1 MLIMLLV
8 DVELLGLRESIRGYF
23 EEHPRAKKA
32 LGVATAVAS
41 NFAMVVTGSTV
52 LAAVAGTIVD
62 HKQNKEKVNPD
73 ILMDFFKKAIQEPEV
88 QDAIKDAVREG
99 GVGIATHVSTAMN
112 QLGAHSPDTGQFV
125 STMKSELT
133 VIAQEL
139 GIIREM
145 ISYYEIPDTKDRVM
159 NVWRLPTY
167 LDDVLVIDDDRKAII
182 NAAIKHAR
190 KNENVVILGGPGSG
204 KTTVMYAIWKELDI
218 DVDTALVWDTKDVSK
233 IHERDGVVLFCD
245 DLPETRELIRAIVE
259 KDVRGVVTT
268 AREQEWSRLPLEVR
282 ERFQTVTLPNL
293 TDEVMSEITSKH
305 LRSQNVEYDDDAL
318 EAIVENAQGSPIY
331 IRYIAE
337 EIGAEYRN
345 GYLTKLIRDRA
356 MRAPK
361 GMTDYVAGILARIL
375 FDLKGTIYAPK
386 EGALP
391 VIKTLLC
398 LADMPNYETHEVHLN
413 QVFFASKQPS
423 DGPGPFNAIKQ
434 YLSRDPRFFSLKFM
448 HDTLADVLR
457 GSVDHPIVGDIRM
470 VAQEMGVAGR
480 RRVEKQA
487 LDDGWEH
494 VKAEYEIDTAGG
506 LEPLLAYAYFAAKNF
521 GVDHIDSLA
530 LKLANEY
537 IESPLSQGLFAIS
550 GPLTEIPE
558 SIEPSSEEVSEKIIE
573 KPPVPRTP
581 TKPSVPEDIGQL
593 IREKVSGVLGDDT
606 ARGIEES
613 ISSLANLS
621 ELGKLKTDDIETK
634 VSKFIEGQLGE
645 GKKRKTSIDLLE
657 EILQQKSVSPA
668 KLSRRV
674 RKAAHRAAVR
684 GNAGKIKDTERVSSL
699 LVEGAGRLVLL
710 DSMLYIEILD
720 TIVEG
725 IAATSSEREAARR
738 ITSLTE
744 EIAVALLDDKSQKCI
759 TDAYTK
765 SAERSAKMSDF
776 DGMLAY
782 YEGKWKLFGVDPKDL
797 SKISNQIAKLMKLG
811 RTPYSLE
818 VLENCLVLFHEDQIE
833 NHLGMTLQ
841 AFKDLSKASIGE
853 REEYGEIVE
862 SARGYLETPIGKL
875 REGELLI
882 KNTTAADLCT
892 SIVQSMIAS
901 MDGFVKKSGK
911 SVAAEGVYPLLHQ
924 ALKPLVMDSIGI
936 VKEIGIEKAAK
947 TLTTIIT
954 KMKGESKHR
963 DRMLEAAK
971 SVSG

>member
-1 MLIMLLV
+1 M
-8 DVELLGLRESIRGYF
+8 ELLDLRESIRGYF

-52 LAAVAGTIVD
+52 LGAVAGTIVD
-62 HKQNKEKVNPD
+62 HRQNKEKVDPD
-73 ILMDFFKKAIQEPEV
+73 MLMDFFKKAIQEPEV

-99 GVGIATHVSTAMN
+99 GVDVATHVSTAMN

-133 VIAQEL
+133 VIAREL

-145 ISYYEIPDTKDRVM
+145 ISYYEIPDTRDRVM

-167 LDDVLVIDDDRKAII
+167 LDDVLVIDDGRKAVI
-182 NAAIKHAR
+182 NAAIKHVR

-204 KTTVMYAIWKELDI
+204 KTTIMYAIWKELETDT
-218 DVDTALVWDTKDVSK
+218 DTALVWDTKDVSK
-233 IHERDGVVLFCD
+233 LHERDGVVLFCD
-245 DLPETRELIRAIVE
+245 DLPETRELTRAIVE

-293 TDEVMSEITSKH
+293 KDEVMSEIASKH

-318 EAIVENAQGSPIY
+318 EEIVENAQGSPIY
-331 IRYIAE
+331 VRYLAE

-434 YLSRDPRFFSLKFM
+434 YLSRDPRFYSLKFM

-457 GSVDHPIVGDIRM
+457 GSVGHPIVGDIRM

-487 LDDGWEH
+487 LDDGWDH
-494 VKAEYEIDTAGG
+494 IKAEYEIDTAGG

-521 GVDHIDSLA
+521 GVEHIDNLA
-530 LKLANEY
+530 LKLANEH

-550 GPLTEIPE
+550 GPLTEVPE
-558 SIEPSSEEVSEKIIE
+558 KVESPSVESEVQDSEKIVE
-573 KPPVPRTP
+573 RPPTP
-581 TKPSVPEDIGQL
+581 KAPAKPSSTQDIGQL
-593 IREKVSGVLGDDT
+593 IREKVSGVLGIDA
-606 ARGIEES
+606 AREIEES
-613 ISSLANLS
+613 VSSLANLSELS
-621 ELGKLKTDDIETK
+621 ELGKLKTDDIGAR

-645 GKKRKTSIDLLE
+645 GEESKTSFDLLE
-657 EILQQKSVSPA
+657 EILQQESVSPA
-668 KLSRRV
+668 KLSRRL
-674 RKAAHRAAVR
+674 RKAAHRATVR
-684 GNAGKIKDTERVSSL
+684 GNLGKIKDSERINVL
-699 LVEGAGRLVLL
+699 LEEGAKRLVLL

-720 TIVEG
+720 TITQG
-725 IAATSSEREAARR
+725 IAATSSDRKTARK
-738 ITSLTE
+738 ITSITE
-744 EIAVALLDDKSQKCI
+744 EIAVALLDDKSQKSI
-759 TDAYTK
+759 TDVYTK
-765 SAERSAKMSDF
+765 GVERSAKMSDY

-782 YEGKWKLFGVDPKDL
+782 YEGKWRLFSINPKDL
-797 SKISNQIAKLMKLG
+797 SKISDQIAKLMKLG

-818 VLENCLVLFHEDQIE
+818 VLEKCLGLFHEDQVE

-841 AFKDLSKASIGE
+841 AFRDLSKASIGE
-853 REEYGEIVE
+853 RYEYGEIVE
-862 SARGYLETPIGKL
+862 SARGFLRSQIGRL
-875 REGELLI
+875 REENLLVS
-882 KNTTAADLCT
+882 NTTAADLCT
-892 SIVQSMIAS
+892 SIVQSMISA
-901 MDGFVKKSGK
+901 MDGLVKKSGK
-911 SVAAEGVYPLLHQ
+911 SVAVEGVYPLLHQ
-924 ALKPLVMDSIGI
+924 SLKPLVMDSIEV
-936 VKEIGIEKAAK
+936 VKEIGIEKVAK
-947 TLTTIIT
+947 TLTNIVRT
-954 KMKGESKHR
+954 MKGESKYR
-963 DRMLEAAK
+963 DKMVEAAK

>member
-1 MLIMLLV
+1 M
-8 DVELLGLRESIRGYF
+8 GLRESIRGYF

-62 HKQNKEKVNPD
+62 HKQNKEKVDPEM
-73 ILMDFFKKAIQEPEV
+73 LMDFFKKAIQEPEV

-99 GVGIATHVSTAMN
+99 GVGVATHVSTAMN

-167 LDDVLVIDDDRKAII
+167 LDDVLVIDDGRKAVI
-182 NAAIKHAR
+182 NTAIKHVR

-204 KTTVMYAIWKELDI
+204 KTTVMYAIWKELETDT
-218 DVDTALVWDTKDVSK
+218 DTALVWDTKDVSNL
-233 IHERDGVVLFCD
+233 HERDGVILFCD
-245 DLPETRELIRAIVE
+245 DLPETRELTRAIVG

-293 TDEVMSEITSKH
+293 TDEVMSEIVSRH
-305 LRSQNVEYDDDAL
+305 LGSQNVEYDTDAL
-318 EAIVENAQGSPIY
+318 VTIVENAQGSPIY
-331 IRYIAE
+331 VRYLTE

-386 EGALP
+386 DGALP

-434 YLSRDPRFFSLKFM
+434 YLSRDPRFYSLKFM

-494 VKAEYEIDTAGG
+494 VKAEFEIDTAGG

-521 GVDHIDSLA
+521 GVDHIDNLA
-530 LKLANEY
+530 LKLANEH

-550 GPLTEIPE
+550 GPITE
-558 SIEPSSEEVSEKIIE
+558 SSEMVESTRVEPEVQASEKIIE
-573 KPPVPRTP
+573 RPPAPKIPAR
-581 TKPSVPEDIGQL
+581 PSDPGDIGQL
-593 IREKVSGVLGDDT
+593 IREKVSSVLGDDT
-606 ARGIEES
+606 AKGIEES

-621 ELGKLKTDDIETK
+621 ELEELGALKGADIEAR
-634 VSKFIEGQLGE
+634 VSKFIEGQFGE
-645 GKKRKTSIDLLE
+645 IEERKTSFELLE
-657 EILQQKSVSPA
+657 EILQQESVSPT

-684 GNAGKIKDTERVSSL
+684 GNVGKLQEPEKINSL
-699 LVEGAGRLVLL
+699 IAEGAERLVLL
-710 DSMLYIEILD
+710 DSMLYIEILG
-720 TIVEG
+720 TITEG
-725 IAATSSEREAARR
+725 LAATSSEKYAAEK
-738 ITSLTE
+738 ITAITE
-744 EIAVALLDDKSQKCI
+744 KIAVALLDEKSQKDI
-759 TDAYTK
+759 VDVYIK
-765 SAERSAKMSDF
+765 SAERSAKMSDY

-782 YEGKWKLFGVDPKDL
+782 YEGKWNLFGIDSKDL
-797 SKISNQIAKLMKLG
+797 SKTSDHIAKLMKLG

-818 VLENCLVLFHEDQIE
+818 VLEKCLDLLQEDQVE

-841 AFKDLSKASIGE
+841 AFKDLSKASIAE
-853 REEYGEIVE
+853 RYEYGDITK
-862 SARGYLETPIGKL
+862 SAQGFLKKQIRRL
-875 REGELLI
+875 RERKLLVR
-882 KNTTAADLCT
+882 NTTAAELCI
-892 SIVQSMIAS
+892 SVVQSMITT
-901 MDGFVKKSGK
+901 MDRVVKKSGK
-911 SVAAEGVYPLLHQ
+911 SVATEGVYPLLHQ
-924 ALKPLVMDSIGI
+924 SLKPLVMDAIKAM
-936 VKEIGIEKAAK
+936 KEIDIEKSVK
-947 TLTTIIT
+947 TLTSAIG
-954 KMKGESKHR
+954 KMKGESEYRTK
-963 DRMLEAAK
+963 MVEAAK